1 MFKQESSFNVLYT
14 TDVVKTHDFYQ
25 KLGLEIKQFE
35 TDKVVVSFGS
45 FDLHFILNTTE
56 PFEAYK
62 YIAEPPHYGQGV
74 IFYVETDDIRED
86 QKLISSIGG
95 TIKAEVFKNHWE
107 YEELLFEDPN
117 GYKFALYQ
125 EIKI

>member
-1 MFKQESSFNVLYT
+1 MFKQTASFNVLYT
-14 TDVVKTHDFYQ
+14 TDVIKTHDFYQ

-56 PFEAYK
+56 PFETYK
-62 YIAEPPHYGQGV
+62 YIADPSKYGQGV
-74 IFYVETDDIRED
+74 IFYIETDSIQED
-86 QKLISSIGG
+86 QKLVVSLGG
-95 TIKAEVFKNHWE
+95 TIKAEVFKNHWG
-107 YEELLFEDPN
+107 YQELLFEDPN

-125 EIKI
+125 EI